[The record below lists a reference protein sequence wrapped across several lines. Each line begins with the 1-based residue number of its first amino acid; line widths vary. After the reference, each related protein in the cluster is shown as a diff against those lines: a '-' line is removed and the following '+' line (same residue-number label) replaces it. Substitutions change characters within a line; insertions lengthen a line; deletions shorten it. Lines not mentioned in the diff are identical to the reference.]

1 MGKNEEYKNTKNFNH
16 SMNILLILLFEH
28 RNILISYD
36 FGILILWNLTNN
48 QLIDLDNSYMKT

>member
-1 MGKNEEYKNTKNFNH
+1 
-16 SMNILLILLFEH
+16 MNILLILLFEH